1 MGGDNAPHDV
11 VHGGVEAARAA
22 KGDLEVVMVGDEET
36 VRQLLARH
44 FHIQELA
51 ISVVHASQSIAMDE
65 SPTTAVKQK
74 PDASVT
80 AAMRL
85 HKAGKVDG
93 VVSAGNTGALMTS
106 ALFNL
111 KRMEGIRRPAIS
123 TLLPTEK
130 GRMLLLD
137 VGANVDN
144 KPLDLVQFAVMGST
158 YYSHLFD
165 EPHPTVGLLNIG
177 HEAKKGN
184 EMSLQAHELLT
195 VSSVNFIGNIEGAI
209 SCAGRPTSWS
219 ATVLSAISYSN
230 SAKACSGC
238 STQACAGSAASI
250 SFPSSG
256 R

>member
-22 KGDLEVVMVGDEET
+22 KGGLEVVMVGDEET
-36 VRQLLARH
+36 VHQLLARH
-44 FHIQELA
+44 FHIHELA

-65 SPTTAVKQK
+65 SPAAAVKQK
-74 PDASVT
+74 PDASVSV
-80 AAMRL
+80 AMRL
-85 HKAGKVDG
+85 HKEGKVDG

-123 TLLPTEK
+123 TLMPTEK

-158 YYSHLFD
+158 YYS
-165 EPHPTVGLLNIG
+165 P
-177 HEAKKGN
+177 A
-184 EMSLQAHELLT
+184 
-195 VSSVNFIGNIEGAI
+195 VSG
-209 SCAGRPTSWS
+209 
-219 ATVLSAISYSN
+219 
-230 SAKACSGC
+230 
-238 STQACAGSAASI
+238 
-250 SFPSSG
+250 
-256 R
+256 